1 MLTNQRRQFFKR
13 WRLYEKESLFGT
25 TICYEIENVIK
36 LERYFRPDERQELNN
51 LILDL
56 YFQYEWTGEPLTA
69 RQISIIYW
77 VDHTTVDKII
87 ARAKINIKNQMEHS
101 WLKKST
107 ISENLSI
114 FI

>member
-13 WRLYEKESLFGT
+13 WKLYEKESFFGT
-25 TICYEIENVIK
+25 VICYEIENLVKI
-36 LERYFRPDERQELNN
+36 ERYFRPDERPALNN
-51 LILDL
+51 LILDI
-56 YFQYEWTGEPLTA
+56 YFDYEWTGEPLTA

-77 VDHTTVDKII
+77 VDHTTVDRIL
-87 ARAKINIKNQMEHS
+87 ANAKNNIRNAMEKS
-101 WLKKST
+101 GLKKST

>member
-1 MLTNQRRQFFKR
+1 MLTNQRRQYFKR
-13 WRLYEKESLFGT
+13 WRLYEKESFFGT
-25 TICYEIENVIK
+25 VICYEIENLVKI
-36 LERYFRPDERQELNN
+36 ERYFRPDERNSLNN

-56 YFQYEWTGEPLTA
+56 YFDYEWTGEPLTA

-77 VDHTTVDKII
+77 VDHTTVDRIL
-87 ARAKINIKNQMEHS
+87 ANAKNNIKNAMEKS

>member
-36 LERYFRPDERQELNN
+36 LERYFRPDERNDLNN
-51 LILDL
+51 LVLDL
-56 YFQYEWTGEPLTA
+56 YFQYEWTWEPLTA

-77 VDHTTVDKII
+77 CDHTTVDKII
-87 ARAKINIKNQMEHS
+87 ARAKQNIKTQIEKS

-107 ISENLSI
+107 IYENLSI
-114 FI
+114 FL